1 MIETKISTRGRVVLP
16 KAIRDKL
23 GWHAGTTLDV
33 EDGPDGVLL
42 KLVAKKA
49 RRVALA
55 DKPRK
60 RRKTASAR
68 R

>member
-16 KAIRDKL
+16 KEIRAKL

-49 RRVALA
+49 RRFALA